1 MTPQR
6 VGVIPAPLL
15 ARLRET
21 QATYHREH
29 EAYRQAVAEALK
41 AGGSVRE
48 VARVTGL
55 STSTVQA
62 WGRARGWPT
71 PQQQEAWG
79 ENRGVRDEWDAKMAA
94 AQAMSQEMSDEQDAQ
109 GPADPR

>member
-6 VGVIPAPLL
+6 KGAIPDAQLAALL
-15 ARLRET
+15 TAKT
-21 QATYHREH
+21 TATDAQ
-29 EAYRQAVAEALK
+29 EAYQHAVADALK

-48 VARVTGL
+48 VHRVTGL

-71 PQQQEAWG
+71 REQAEAWAPAG
-79 ENRGVRDEWDAKMAA
+79 GRDEWAAKMAA
-94 AQAMSQEMSDEQDAQ
+94 ARAMTMEGDDGDE
-109 GPADPR
+109 

>member
-1 MTPQR
+1 MNPQR
-6 VGVIPAPLL
+6 KGSIPAPEL
-15 ARLRET
+15 AALQ
-21 QATYHREH
+21 QAHTTYQREH
-29 EAYRQAVAEALK
+29 EAYRQAVAAALK

-71 PQQQEAWG
+71 KEQAEAWAPAG
-79 ENRGVRDEWDAKMAA
+79 ARDEWDAKMAA
-94 AQAMSQEMSDEQDAQ
+94 ARAMTMEDDDE
-109 GPADPR
+109 

>member
-1 MTPQR
+1 MNPQR
-6 VGVIPAPLL
+6 KGSIPAPELAALL
-15 ARLRET
+15 TA
-21 QATYHREH
+21 QQSATDAQ
-29 EAYRQAVAEALK
+29 EAYQAAVADALK

-71 PQQQEAWG
+71 PEQSEAWG
-79 ENRGVRDEWDAKMAA
+79 ESRGVRDEWDARMKA
-94 AQAMSQEMSDEQDAQ
+94 AQAMSEEHGDE
-109 GPADPR
+109 

>member
-1 MTPQR
+1 M
-6 VGVIPAPLL
+6 GVIPAPQLDALL
-15 ARLRET
+15 TAKT
-21 QATYHREH
+21 TATDAQ
-29 EAYRQAVAEALK
+29 EAYQQAVADALK

-71 PQQQEAWG
+71 REQQEAWA
-79 ENRGVRDEWDAKMAA
+79 ENRAA
-94 AQAMSQEMSDEQDAQ
+94 NATN
-109 GPADPR
+109 GKPASRRHRP